1 MPAQG
6 LFDIRTDGCPRSS
19 GMVRSRIP
27 VRNQAISTD
36 RSLRS
41 AVGRCVEYKRN
52 LLDAPAQSRQD
63 QMRQEPAD
71 DQDDRKIE
79 RQTPARLPE
88 GSVIFHNDPPR
99 WAGMIVDAN
108 GSC

>member
-1 MPAQG
+1 
-6 LFDIRTDGCPRSS
+6 
-19 GMVRSRIP
+19 MVRSRIP

-41 AVGRCVEYKRN
+41 AVGRCVEYKHN

-79 RQTPARLPE
+79 RQAPARLPE

>member
-1 MPAQG
+1 
-6 LFDIRTDGCPRSS
+6 
-19 GMVRSRIP
+19 
-27 VRNQAISTD
+27 
-36 RSLRS
+36 
-41 AVGRCVEYKRN
+41 
-52 LLDAPAQSRQD
+52 
-63 QMRQEPAD
+63 MRQEPVD

-79 RQTPARLPE
+79 RQTPARLSE